1 MNANQA
7 KPTKRPANAE
17 RPFPWRCRHCG
28 SDEVR
33 LTHLSYDAEVR
44 HDGRVYSFQIP
55 KLEAPVCRACRKM
68 VVAECVDDQ
77 INAALRDHLHLLT
90 PTEIRAALERIGMTQ
105 KDAAECLGIAEAT
118 LSRWLTE
125 TQIQSRAL
133 DNLLRVF
140 FGFPEVRTALS
151 GKAQDSRLGTAAVGS
166 T

>member
-28 SDEVR
+28 NDEVR

-68 VVAECVDDQ
+68 VVTECVDDQ

-90 PTEIRAALERIGMTQ
+90 PTEMRAALERIGMTQ
-105 KDAAECLGIAEAT
+105 NDAAECLGIAEAT

-151 GKAQDSRLGTAAVGS
+151 GKSQDSRMGTADVNS
-166 T
+166 P